1 MILQAT
7 PTPLESTDRS
17 IHDHQLY
24 TGTGYNGLTPATGLP
39 GTFLF
44 LSSSWIETPST
55 PFTPATPGLF
65 KASKAPTKADRSAI
79 RSQLASLPT
88 PQNEYETTLPEE
100 EEEEEKKAIE
110 EEIDAEEIER
120 QIREEEEAIER
131 EEFERRSEVMK
142 RELPRGFPIANRFIV
157 ETPDEVER
165 MLKEEMNN
173 IIRYE
178 DYKYPSEE
186 STSKYTQE
194 VQLPIL
200 NHDEK
205 ITAEMM
211 ILEEAGDLESASSMK
226 KEEIEKEY
234 WKNWEKLEKDLILNP
249 ETKCIEHLS
258 SLNKVYLSEYN
269 DYS

>member
-1 MILQAT
+1 MVLH
-7 PTPLESTDRS
+7 L
-17 IHDHQLY
+17 L
-24 TGTGYNGLTPATGLP
+24 LV
-39 GTFLF
+39 FLVLSF
-44 LSSSWIETPST
+44 LSFSLSIETPST

-65 KASKAPTKADRSAI
+65 KASKTPTKADRSAI

-88 PQNEYETTLPEE
+88 PQNEYEATLPEE

-120 QIREEEEAIER
+120 QIREEEEAMER

-142 RELPRGFPIANRFIV
+142 RELPRGFPIANRFIL

-194 VQLPIL
+194 VQLQIL
-200 NHDEK
+200 DHEEK

-226 KEEIEKEY
+226 KEEIEEIY
-234 WKNWEKLEKDLILNP
+234 WKNWEELERDLILNT
-249 ETKCIEHLS
+249 ETKSIEQLS
-258 SLNKVYLSEYN
+258 SLNEVL
-269 DYS
+269 DI